1 MKPTVAMALLCLVLT
16 HKTPIRRAES
26 LFRVEGLRVKVLVV

>member
-1 MKPTVAMALLCLVLT
+1 MKPTVAMALLYHVLA

-26 LFRVEGLRVKVLVV
+26 LLRVEGLRVKVLIV